1 VRAGL
6 ALLLTAGVFA
16 VTGAVA
22 AGADPAVNCT
32 ERPSACGF
40 PDATN
45 TGYRHTG
52 VTLTTD
58 GVVLNPDGDFVVT
71 RPGVIDGKD
80 IRGCVLVRAANV
92 TIRRSKISCT
102 GYFNIRLFPG
112 AANFTLEDVEVD
124 GSGPANNAAF
134 VDDGAGPVTV
144 RRLDMHDVA
153 DGPHPGEHWL
163 IEDSYIHDLTR
174 CGVCHNDT
182 IQSAGANDVVLRHN
196 TLVNLAGTVEPE
208 GGMNAVVRIATEQ
221 GPVSGF
227 VVEDNLLVG
236 GNFAVQVRSQGS
248 GPPTGVRI
256 VNNRIGRGTTP
267 DGQPY
272 PRFAAFDLTDVPD
285 VEVAGNVWDDD
296 GTPAG

>member
-1 VRAGL
+1 MRAVCAGAAL
-6 ALLLTAGVFA
+6 ALL
-16 VTGAVA
+16 AVA
-22 AGADPAVNCT
+22 APQADASPIANCT
-32 ERPSACGF
+32 AQPSACGF
-40 PDATN
+40 PDATD

-58 GVVLNPDGDFVVT
+58 GVVLNADGDFVVT

-134 VDDGAGPVTV
+134 VDDGSGPVTV

-174 CGVCHNDT
+174 CGVCHNDA

-196 TLVNLAGTVEPE
+196 TLVNVAGTTEPE

-236 GNFAVQVRSQGS
+236 GNYAVQVRSQGS

-272 PRFAAFDLTDVPD
+272 PRFGAFDLTDVPD
-285 VEVAGNVWDDD
+285 VEIAGNVWDDD